1 MADGFSNLTK
11 RMLEDREAQAA
22 EFERQQKVLEDY
34 ETLIWGK
41 RRNQRKYSTYR

>member
-22 EFERQQKVLEDY
+22 EFERQQKVLEGMKKQL
-34 ETLIWGK
+34 EE
-41 RRNQRKYSTYR
+41 

>member
-22 EFERQQKVLEDY
+22 EFERQQKVLEGSKA
-34 ETLIWGK
+34 TF
-41 RRNQRKYSTYR
+41 QQF